1 MRGKQGQLSDPLI
14 LPATNRR
21 LPVKSNVSTFLF
33 SLFAAVLLSGGRAVA
48 HHSFAAE
55 FDAEKPVTLKGI
67 VVKWEM
73 MNPHGWITMDVTG
86 PGAEKVRWMVETS
99 NPNGLMRLG
108 WTKNSLKPGDQITV
122 EAYRAKDGSNTANA
136 ARISLADGRSVFAG
150 SSLNPQ
156 ATPGVAPQG
165 K

>member
-1 MRGKQGQLSDPLI
+1 MKP
-14 LPATNRR
+14 
-21 LPVKSNVSTFLF
+21 NVFVFLF
-33 SLFAAVLLSGGRAVA
+33 SLFVA
-48 HHSFAAE
+48 IILTCRPRRRHHSFAAE

-73 MNPHGWITMDVTG
+73 MNPHGWITVDVTG
-86 PGAEKVRWMVETS
+86 SAGEKVRWMVETS

-136 ARISLADGRSVFAG
+136 ARVTLADGRSVFAG
-150 SSLNPQ
+150 SSGTPQ
-156 ATPGVAPQG
+156 ATPSAVPQG

>member
-1 MRGKQGQLSDPLI
+1 MKFNILAILFFVALI
-14 LPATNRR
+14 VPATN
-21 LPVKSNVSTFLF
+21 
-33 SLFAAVLLSGGRAVA
+33 AIA

-55 FDAEKPVTLKGI
+55 FDSEKPVTLKGT

-73 MNPHGWITMDVTG
+73 VNPHGWITVDVNG
-86 PGAEKVRWMVETS
+86 SAGEKVRWMVETS

-136 ARISLADGRSVFAG
+136 ARVTLADGRSVFAG
-150 SSLNPQ
+150 SS
-156 ATPGVAPQG
+156 TTPQG

>member
-1 MRGKQGQLSDPLI
+1 
-14 LPATNRR
+14 
-21 LPVKSNVSTFLF
+21 VKPNVYAFLF
-33 SLFAAVLLSGGRAVA
+33 SLFAGLLLPAGHAVA

-73 MNPHGWITMDVTG
+73 MNPHGWITMDVSG

-136 ARISLADGRSVFAG
+136 ARVTLSDGRSVFAG

-156 ATPGVAPQG
+156 AAPGVAPQG

>member
-1 MRGKQGQLSDPLI
+1 MR
-14 LPATNRR
+14 PAIYA
-21 LPVKSNVSTFLF
+21 FLF
-33 SLFAAVLLSGGRAVA
+33 SLGAVLLPGGHVIA

-73 MNPHGWITMDVTG
+73 MNPHGWITVDVAG
-86 PGAEKVRWMVETS
+86 PDGEKVRWMVETS

-108 WTKNSLKPGDQITV
+108 WTKNSLKAGDQITV

-136 ARISLADGRSVFAG
+136 ARVTLADGRSVFAG
-150 SSLNPQ
+150 SS
-156 ATPGVAPQG
+156 TTPQG

>member
-1 MRGKQGQLSDPLI
+1 MKP
-14 LPATNRR
+14 
-21 LPVKSNVSTFLF
+21 NVYAFLF
-33 SLFAAVLLSGGRAVA
+33 SLFAAVVLPSGHAVA

-55 FDAEKPVTLKGI
+55 FDAEKPVTLKGT

-73 MNPHGWITMDVTG
+73 VNPHGWITVDVTG
-86 PGAEKVRWMVETS
+86 LGDEKVRWMVETS

-108 WTKNSLKPGDQITV
+108 WTKNSLKPGDLITV

-136 ARISLADGRSVFAG
+136 ARITLADGRSVFAG

-156 ATPGVAPQG
+156 APPGASPQG

>member
-1 MRGKQGQLSDPLI
+1 
-14 LPATNRR
+14 
-21 LPVKSNVSTFLF
+21 VKPNFYAFLF
-33 SLFAAVLLSGGRAVA
+33 SLVAAVLLPSGHAVA

-55 FDAEKPVTLKGI
+55 FDAEKPVTLKGT

-73 MNPHGWITMDVTG
+73 VNPHGWITVDVAG
-86 PGAEKVRWMVETS
+86 PGGEKVRWMVETS

-108 WTKNSLKPGDQITV
+108 WSKNSLKPGDQITV

-136 ARISLADGRSVFAG
+136 ARVTLADGRSVFAG

-156 ATPGVAPQG
+156 AAPAPSPQG

>member
-1 MRGKQGQLSDPLI
+1 MKLNVYALLLSLCVA
-14 LPATNRR
+14 AT
-21 LPVKSNVSTFLF
+21 
-33 SLFAAVLLSGGRAVA
+33 FAAGHAAA

-73 MNPHGWITMDVTG
+73 LNPHGWITVDVTG
-86 PGAEKVRWMVETS
+86 PNGEKVRWMVETS

-136 ARISLADGRSVFAG
+136 ARVTLADGRSVFAG
-150 SSLNPQ
+150 SSS
-156 ATPGVAPQG
+156 TPQG

>member
-1 MRGKQGQLSDPLI
+1 MK
-14 LPATNRR
+14 TN
-21 LPVKSNVSTFLF
+21 VY
-33 SLFAAVLLSGGRAVA
+33 AVLLSLIAAVIFPVGNADA

-55 FDAEKPVTLKGI
+55 FDGEKPITLKGI

-73 MNPHGWITMDVTG
+73 INPHGWITVDVPG
-86 PGAEKVRWMVETS
+86 PAGEKVRWMVETS

-108 WTKNSLKPGDQITV
+108 WTKNSLKPGDQITI

-136 ARISLADGRSVFAG
+136 ARVTLADGRSVFAG
-150 SSLNPQ
+150 SSGTPP
-156 ATPGVAPQG
+156 ATPPAGER

>member
-1 MRGKQGQLSDPLI
+1 MKPNVYAFLLSLY
-14 LPATNRR
+14 
-21 LPVKSNVSTFLF
+21 V
-33 SLFAAVLLSGGRAVA
+33 AVLLPAGHATA

-73 MNPHGWITMDVTG
+73 INPHGWITVDVTG
-86 PGAEKVRWMVETS
+86 ADGEKVRWMVETS

-108 WTKNSLKPGDQITV
+108 WTKNSLKAGDQITV

-136 ARISLADGRSVFAG
+136 ARVTLADGRSVFAG
-150 SSLNPQ
+150 SSSTPQ
-156 ATPGVAPQG
+156 SAPGAAPQG

>member
-1 MRGKQGQLSDPLI
+1 MKPNVYAVLLSLFVLLI
-14 LPATNRR
+14 LPAGH
-21 LPVKSNVSTFLF
+21 
-33 SLFAAVLLSGGRAVA
+33 AAA

-55 FDAEKPVTLKGI
+55 FDAEKPVTLKGA

-73 MNPHGWITMDVTG
+73 LNPHGWITVDVIG
-86 PGAEKVRWMVETS
+86 PDGVKIRWMVETS

-136 ARISLADGRSVFAG
+136 ARVTLADGRSVFAG
-150 SSLNPQ
+150 SASTPQ
-156 ATPGVAPQG
+156 SAPGAAPQG

>member
-1 MRGKQGQLSDPLI
+1 MKPKVSVFLCSLFVALL
-14 LPATNRR
+14 LPA
-21 LPVKSNVSTFLF
+21 V
-33 SLFAAVLLSGGRAVA
+33 RATA

-73 MNPHGWITMDVTG
+73 LNPHGWITVDVTG
-86 PGAEKVRWMVETS
+86 PDGGKVRWMVETS

-108 WTKNSLKPGDQITV
+108 WTKNSLKPGDQITI

-136 ARISLADGRSVFAG
+136 ARVTLADGRSVFAG

-156 ATPGVAPQG
+156 ASPGAVPQG

>member
-1 MRGKQGQLSDPLI
+1 MKP
-14 LPATNRR
+14 N
-21 LPVKSNVSTFLF
+21 LF
-33 SLFAAVLLSGGRAVA
+33 SVLFLSFVAITLTVGYAAAA

-73 MNPHGWITMDVTG
+73 MNPHGWITLDVTG
-86 PGAEKVRWMVETS
+86 PGGDKVRWMVETS

-108 WTKNSLKPGDQITV
+108 WTKNSLKPGDPITI

-136 ARISLADGRSVFAG
+136 ARVTLADGRNVFAG
-150 SSLNPQ
+150 SSLTPQ
-156 ATPGVAPQG
+156 ATPNAAPQG

>member
-1 MRGKQGQLSDPLI
+1 MKHKFF
-14 LPATNRR
+14 AY
-21 LPVKSNVSTFLF
+21 LF
-33 SLFAAVLLSGGRAVA
+33 SLFMATIMTAGYAAA

-73 MNPHGWITMDVTG
+73 MNPHGWITLDVTG
-86 PGAEKVRWMVETS
+86 PNGDKVRWMVETS

-108 WTKNSLKPGDQITV
+108 WTKNSLKAGDPITI

-136 ARISLADGRSVFAG
+136 ARVTLADGRSVFAG
-150 SSLNPQ
+150 SSLNSQSAP
-156 ATPGVAPQG
+156 VAVPQG

>member
-1 MRGKQGQLSDPLI
+1 MKP
-14 LPATNRR
+14 
-21 LPVKSNVSTFLF
+21 NVFAFLF
-33 SLFAAVLLSGGRAVA
+33 SLFVGAILTVGYAEA

-73 MNPHGWITMDVTG
+73 MNPHGWITVDVTG
-86 PGAEKVRWMVETS
+86 SGGERARWMVETS

-108 WTKNSLKPGDQITV
+108 WTKNSLKAGDQVTI

-136 ARISLADGRSVFAG
+136 ARVTLADGRSVFAG

-156 ATPGVAPQG
+156 AAPGPVPQG

>member
-1 MRGKQGQLSDPLI
+1 
-14 LPATNRR
+14 
-21 LPVKSNVSTFLF
+21 VKSIVYAIL
-33 SLFAAVLLSGGRAVA
+33 LALIAATVHAGHALA

-55 FDAEKPVTLKGI
+55 FDAEKPVTLKGA

-73 MNPHGWITMDVTG
+73 MNPHGWITVDVAG
-86 PGAEKVRWMVETS
+86 LDGGKVRWMVETS

-108 WTKNSLKPGDQITV
+108 WTKNTLKPGDQITV

-136 ARISLADGRSVFAG
+136 SRVTLADGRSVFAG
-150 SSLNPQ
+150 SSGTPP
-156 ATPGVAPQG
+156 PGVAPPG

>member
-1 MRGKQGQLSDPLI
+1 MKP
-14 LPATNRR
+14 
-21 LPVKSNVSTFLF
+21 NVYAF
-33 SLFAAVLLSGGRAVA
+33 LLSLYIAVISPAGYASA

-73 MNPHGWITMDVTG
+73 MNPHGWITMDVAG
-86 PGAEKVRWMVETS
+86 SGADKVRWMVETS

-122 EAYRAKDGSNTANA
+122 EAFRAKDGSNTANA
-136 ARISLADGRSVFAG
+136 ARITLADGRSVFAG
-150 SSLNPQ
+150 SSG
-156 ATPGVAPQG
+156 TPSAPIASPLQ

>member
-1 MRGKQGQLSDPLI
+1 MKLNVYAFLLSLCVAAI
-14 LPATNRR
+14 LPAGH
-21 LPVKSNVSTFLF
+21 
-33 SLFAAVLLSGGRAVA
+33 AAA

-73 MNPHGWITMDVTG
+73 LNPHGWITVDVTG
-86 PGAEKVRWMVETS
+86 PGGEKVRWMVETS

-136 ARISLADGRSVFAG
+136 ARVTLADGRSVFAG
-150 SSLNPQ
+150 SSG
-156 ATPGVAPQG
+156 TPPAAPPVSEG

>member
-1 MRGKQGQLSDPLI
+1 M
-14 LPATNRR
+14 
-21 LPVKSNVSTFLF
+21 KSNLFAFLF
-33 SLFAAVLLSGGRAVA
+33 LPFVAVMLTAGYAAA

-73 MNPHGWITMDVTG
+73 MNPHGWITLDVTG
-86 PGAEKVRWMVETS
+86 PSGDKVRWMVETS

-108 WTKNSLKPGDQITV
+108 WTKNSLKPGDPITI
-122 EAYRAKDGSNTANA
+122 EAYRAKDGSSTANA
-136 ARISLADGRSVFAG
+136 ARVTLADGRNVFAG
-150 SSLNPQ
+150 SSLNSQP
-156 ATPGVAPQG
+156 TPNAVPQG

>member
-1 MRGKQGQLSDPLI
+1 MKR
-14 LPATNRR
+14 
-21 LPVKSNVSTFLF
+21 NVYAFLF
-33 SLFAAVLLSGGRAVA
+33 SLFAAVVLPPGQAIA

-73 MNPHGWITMDVTG
+73 MNPHGWITVDVTG
-86 PGAEKVRWMVETS
+86 SAGEKVRWMVETS

-136 ARISLADGRSVFAG
+136 ARIILADGRSVFAG
-150 SSLNPQ
+150 SSGTPP
-156 ATPGVAPQG
+156 PGVLPPG

>member
-1 MRGKQGQLSDPLI
+1 MKP
-14 LPATNRR
+14 
-21 LPVKSNVSTFLF
+21 NVYAFLF
-33 SLFAAVLLSGGRAVA
+33 SLFAAVLLPSGHAVA

-55 FDAEKPVTLKGI
+55 FDAEKPVTLKGT

-73 MNPHGWITMDVTG
+73 VNPHGWITVDVTG
-86 PGAEKVRWMVETS
+86 LGDEKVRWMVETS

-108 WTKNSLKPGDQITV
+108 WTKNSLKPGDLITV

-136 ARISLADGRSVFAG
+136 ARITLADGRSVFAG

-156 ATPGVAPQG
+156 ASPGASPQG